1 MNKKQIISVS
11 SEAIFK
17 LKFLANEKESIRRK
31 LLITAEALRF
41 KARQLAIFAKEKESI
56 RRKLVVTAEQ
66 LAIFAKEKEDT
77 RKKLVL
83 TAKELAKTAR
93 EKENV
98 RRKMA
103 GTAEKLRLKAEDLAK
118 TTARKKAILASIG
131 DAVMACDENGLVTL
145 FNRKAV
151 AMTGFSAKEVIGKHY
166 GSVIKFVKEADNE
179 PSIDFI
185 AEAMKS
191 GHRTIMADDTL
202 LVKKNGRKIPVAD
215 SAEPIR
221 YAHGVL
227 IGCVIVFRDISQ
239 EKETDRAKSEFI
251 SVASHQL
258 KTPGTIV
265 NLYTE
270 RLLDGRN
277 GEVTPKQKEYIN
289 EIRSANQRMID
300 IVNTLLNVSRIEMG
314 IFAVDAVPVDVISVL
329 KNSAKENHTSLEEKH
344 IIFNQEYH
352 QQELIIPIDKLLL
365 NIVFSNLLSN
375 AIRYSD
381 KNGTISVKGLEVK
394 KNEKV
399 GDKIMNEDS
408 LLISVTDN
416 GCGIPIDQQNR
427 IFTKFFRADDAR
439 SKYTNGTGLGL
450 YIVKSIL
457 DHIGGEVWFT
467 SKEKEGSTFY
477 FTIPLIRTK

>member
-1 MNKKQIISVS
+1 MNKKQIISDS

-41 KARQLAIFAKEKESI
+41 KAKQLANTAKEKENI
-56 RRKLVVTAEQ
+56 RRKLEVTAKQ
-66 LAIFAKEKEDT
+66 LAVIAKEKEDT
-77 RKKLVL
+77 RKKLVVAAKQL
-83 TAKELAKTAR
+83 ADTAKE
-93 EKENV
+93 KESI

-103 GTAEKLRLKAEDLAK
+103 NTAEKLRLKAEDFAK
-118 TTARKKAILASIG
+118 ITARKKAILASIG
-131 DAVMACDENGLVTL
+131 DAVMACDENGTVTL

-151 AMTGFSAKEVIGKHY
+151 AMTGFFAREVIGKHY
-166 GSVIKFVKEADNE
+166 SQIVRFVKEADNE

-185 AEAMKS
+185 AEAMKT
-191 GHRTIMADDTL
+191 GHRTIMADNTL
-202 LVKKNGRKIPVAD
+202 LVKKDGHKIPVAD

-221 YAHGVL
+221 YAHGML

-270 RLLDGRN
+270 KLLDGRN
-277 GEVTPKQKEYIN
+277 SELSPKQKEYIN
-289 EIRSANQRMID
+289 EIRSANQSMTD
-300 IVNTLLNVSRIEMG
+300 IVSSLLNVSRIEMG
-314 IFAVDAVPVDVISVL
+314 IFAVDPVPVDVIEIFKNIAKDSDSNL
-329 KNSAKENHTSLEEKH
+329 KDKNINFK
-344 IIFNQEYH
+344 QEYH
-352 QQELIIPIDKLLL
+352 QQEHIIPIDKLLL
-365 NIVFSNLLSN
+365 NIIFSNLLSN
-375 AIRYSD
+375 AIRYTD
-381 KNGTISVKGLEVK
+381 KNGTISVKSIIKENNLV
-394 KNEKV
+394 
-399 GDKIMNEDS
+399 
-408 LLISVTDN
+408 ISVADN
-416 GCGIPIDQQNR
+416 GCGIPAGQQNR

-457 DHIGGEVWFT
+457 DHIGGNVWFT
-467 SKEKEGSTFY
+467 STENKGSTFY
-477 FTIPLIRTK
+477 FTIPLVRVTIIK